1 MKGLNWRR
9 YQECFERLADGMQSG
24 SISGPQAFNVD
35 LSECTDGDPASSQS
49 FLGVSSSLIAYLEY
63 LFWRADGPY
72 FHGFESYAL
81 LIQALFSWFP
91 DLRSLIDHNA
101 PDALGNMVLNRRGR
115 LKFSIADQAELGI
128 ILDWW
133 ERFHLLPVSP
143 RQVLDAILQKST
155 IQDRI
160 VQGDPRLI
168 LRLIDVFPEFAE
180 EVNPENI
187 PREELIV
194 SSGAITPPP
203 SERRYRRILE
213 QYLDA
218 GGDLG
223 SLIREEERRIL
234 PMQMRRNRFLAY
246 LVRQEQKNTC
256 QICKVRGEITCGS
269 VAVHHIVP
277 LSLKGKDR
285 ADNMLVTCAPHHA
298 AIHAGEI
305 VLTIRNGNLLVRCTD
320 GEWEIDRG
328 EDARNEG

>member
-24 SISGPQAFNVD
+24 SISGPQAFND
-35 LSECTDGDPASSQS
+35 ELTGCTDGDPASSQS

-63 LFWRADGPY
+63 LFWKADGPY
-72 FHGFESYAL
+72 YPGFERYAL
-81 LIQALFSWFP
+81 LIQTLFSWFG

-115 LKFSIADQAELGI
+115 LKFSIADQAELGY

-133 ERFHLLPVSP
+133 GRFQLLPVTP
-143 RQVLDAILQKST
+143 RQVLDAILQKPT
-155 IQDRI
+155 IRDRI
-160 VQGDPRLI
+160 MQGDPRLI
-168 LRLIDVFPEFAE
+168 LRLIDVFPEFVGE
-180 EVNPENI
+180 LNPENI
-187 PREELIV
+187 PREELTV
-194 SSGAITPPP
+194 SSGSITPPP

-218 GGDLG
+218 GGDIR
-223 SLIREEERRIL
+223 SIIREEERRDL

-256 QICKVRGEITCGS
+256 QICKVRGEIPRGP

-305 VLTIRNGNLLVRCTD
+305 VLTIRNRSLLVRCSD

-328 EDARNEG
+328 EIRKE